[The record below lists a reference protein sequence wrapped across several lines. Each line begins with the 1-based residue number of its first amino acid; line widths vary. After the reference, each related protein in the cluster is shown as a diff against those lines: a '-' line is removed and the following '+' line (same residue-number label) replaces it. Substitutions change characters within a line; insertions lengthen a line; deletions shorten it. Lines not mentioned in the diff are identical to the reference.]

1 MYKPDKLEPGQIW
14 LNSVN
19 DPLLVV
25 QPSDRSNVSI
35 VVLRGYIVGK
45 SHIPVV
51 INYIENGDQRHWEY
65 VGMLG
70 DKENE

>member
-14 LNSVN
+14 LNSID

-25 QPSDRSNVSI
+25 QPSDSSKVSV
-35 VVLRGYIVGK
+35 VVLRGYLRSNRGV
-45 SHIPVV
+45 PVV
-51 INYIENGDQRHWEY
+51 INYIENGDQIHWKY